1 VKFSYNLL
9 KKYVNTKIAPKEL
22 AEVLSTKTAEVE
34 QIDKSGSDLIMEV
47 KILYNRGDLFSH
59 FGLAREIAAL
69 TNGKIKN
76 LDFNYKETNE
86 KVSDLIEV
94 VVENNE
100 LCPRYTAKVIKNVK
114 IKESPKWLK
123 DTLTNLGLKPINNV
137 VDATNYVMI
146 EIGQPLHAFDLDRIS
161 VESVTYNSQF
171 PTSRQKKK
179 QIIVRNAKKG
189 EKIKVLDGANTEYE
203 LDEDMLII
211 ADPKKTLAIA
221 GIKGG
226 VGSEIN
232 KTTRNIILES
242 ANFNQSNIRQTSIK
256 LGLKTDASTRFSYGI
271 DPNLAETAIN
281 RVSQLIQELA
291 GGKVVKGMVDIYPRR
306 LKPWKIT
313 VKKDHIN
320 SLIGVEI
327 PEKQIKKILT
337 NLGMVVSTSKDL
349 FIVNVPT
356 YRLDIQTPEDVIEE
370 IARVYGYENIKPI
383 PPVMDVYRPA
393 ESKTSEDWDIEQL
406 IKARSL
412 MKNILRGL
420 GFTECYNYSF
430 VSEKTKEIFNMINA
444 PEILNPISKEAKYLR
459 SGLLPNLIIAAQKNL
474 RFYKSVKLFET
485 GNIFIQKG
493 DEITEKEIIAGV
505 VVGEMAFAEIKG
517 VLESFLGQLGISE
530 VEFSD
535 DLSSTHSTKLWYHPG
550 RAAEVRIGKR
560 TIGLIGNLHPQI
572 KSELDFKPNLEI
584 AQFSLAIAPLVRAME
599 EELEFEPI
607 PKYPSIIR
615 DISILVDKDVKISQI
630 LNLIQGVGGR
640 LVKDI
645 DVFDI
650 YETAETQDESEGTEE
665 ADETQRWLSSGRKSV
680 AFHIIY
686 RADDRTLTDAE
697 VDKLE
702 QKIKKALEQGLGAEI
717 R

>member
-1 VKFSYNLL
+1 MKFSYNLL
-9 KKYVNTKIAPKEL
+9 KKFVNTKITPREL
-22 AEVLSTKTAEVE
+22 AEILSAKTAEVE
-34 QIDKSGSDLIMEV
+34 QIDKVNNDSIMEV
-47 KILYNRGDLFSH
+47 KILYNRGDLLSH

-69 TNGKIKN
+69 TNSKIKN
-76 LDFNYKETNE
+76 PELNYKETNE

-94 VVENNE
+94 IVENND

-114 IKESPKWLK
+114 IGESPKWLK
-123 DTLTNLGLKPINNV
+123 DALLSLGLKPINNV
-137 VDATNYVMI
+137 VDITNYVMI
-146 EIGQPLHAFDLDRIS
+146 ELGQPLHAFDFDKIS
-161 VESVTYNSQF
+161 AKSSNPNSKLST
-171 PTSRQKKK
+171 PKKKK
-179 QIIVRNAKKG
+179 QIIVGNAKKG
-189 EKIKVLDGANTEYE
+189 EKIRVLDEAQTQYE
-203 LDEDMLII
+203 LDESMLLIT
-211 ADPKKTLAIA
+211 DPEKPLAIA

-226 VGSEIN
+226 AGSEISKN
-232 KTTRNIILES
+232 TQNIILES
-242 ANFNQSNIRQTSIK
+242 ANFNSSSIRQTSLK
-256 LGLKTDASTRFSYGI
+256 LGLKTDASTRFSYGL
-271 DPNLAETAIN
+271 DPNLAEIAIN
-281 RVSQLIQELA
+281 RASRLIQELA
-291 GGKVVKGMVDIYPRR
+291 GGQVTKGIVDIYPKR
-306 LKPWKIT
+306 LKPWKIA
-313 VKKDHIN
+313 VKRNYVN
-320 SLIGVEI
+320 SLIGAEI
-327 PEKQIKKILT
+327 PENQIKKILT
-337 NLGMVVSTSKDL
+337 NLGMIVSTSKDL

-370 IARVYGYENIKPI
+370 IARVYGYENIKPV
-383 PPVMDVYRPA
+383 PPVVDIYRPA

-412 MKNILRGL
+412 MKNILKGL

-430 VSEKTKEIFNMINA
+430 VSEKIKNVFNMINA

-459 SGLLPNLIIAAQKNL
+459 SGLIPNLILAAQKNL

-505 VVGEMAFAEIKG
+505 MVGEMAFAEIKG
-517 VLESFLGQLGISE
+517 ALESFLGQLGISE

-535 DLSSTHSTKLWYHPG
+535 DLSNTHSTKLWYHPS
-550 RAAEVRIGKR
+550 RVAEVRIGKQ
-560 TIGLIGNLHPQI
+560 TIGLIGNLHPGI

-584 AQFSLAIAPLVRAME
+584 AQFSLAMAPLVRAME

-615 DISILVDKDVKISQI
+615 DISILVDKDVKIGQI
-630 LNLIQGVGGR
+630 LNLIQGIGGQ

-702 QKIKKALEQGLGAEI
+702 QKIKKALEENLGAEI